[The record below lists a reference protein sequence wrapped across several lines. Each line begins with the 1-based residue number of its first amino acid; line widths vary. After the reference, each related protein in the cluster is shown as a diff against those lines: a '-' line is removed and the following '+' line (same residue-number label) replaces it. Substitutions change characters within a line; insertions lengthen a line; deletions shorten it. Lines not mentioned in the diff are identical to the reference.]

1 MLWGPIA
8 STIGMVLQTHPQVAW
23 PLVRDHLRSVQVAFL
38 AGEVHKRQADGPE
51 PDGEHLMTIAER
63 FQRAGAEGDGAE
75 GEGEAGTD
83 SSVRLSYLL
92 KVRFP
97 CLACR

>member
-23 PLVRDHLRSVQVAFL
+23 PLVHDHLRSVQVAFL
-38 AGEVHKRQADGPE
+38 AGEVHKRQADDPE
-51 PDGEHLMTIAER
+51 PDGEHLMTVAER
-63 FQRAGAEGDGAE
+63 FQRAGAE

-97 CLACR
+97 CLTCRGNTID